1 MDTARIFNPEAMELY
16 HGSMGLIGDKINIQS
31 GKGVGWNAL
40 TLGDAFYTS
49 LSVDAACLFSHLVLQ
64 KSRLKGEE
72 AFNNLGFAKIF
83 KITLSKNAS
92 ILDADKALDAS
103 RVRSI
108 LLCAGVPNR
117 YLNFPHDD
125 QLSDFFNAA
134 DLICYGKGLQGNH
147 NEYLVRELGYDGLLI
162 QEKAWENW
170 DYYPTDIGIDW
181 SQLNDP
187 KIWPPKTVAIYNTD
201 SVVAF
206 EVIRDGI
213 IESLAIDHSELQ
225 R

>member
-1 MDTARIFNPEAMELY
+1 MDTARIFSPEAMKLY

-49 LSVDAACLFSHLVLQ
+49 LSVDAASLFSHLVLQ

-72 AFNNLGFAKIF
+72 TFDNLGFAKIF

-117 YLNFPHDD
+117 YLNLWHDD
-125 QLSDFFNAA
+125 QLCDFFKAA
-134 DLICYGKGLQGNH
+134 DLICYGKDLQGNR
-147 NEYLVRELGYDGLLI
+147 NECLVRELGYDGLLI

-170 DYYPTDIGIDW
+170 DYYPTEIGIDW
-181 SQLNDP
+181 SQLNDRKYGHLKQLP
-187 KIWPPKTVAIYNTD
+187 STTQIVQW
-201 SVVAF
+201 
-206 EVIRDGI
+206 R
-213 IESLAIDHSELQ
+213 L